1 MKCLQ
6 VEISGMVY
14 AGKKIHDTL
23 LDIGNIG
30 TENIATKYIQECQ
43 LMSSLRHPNIT
54 QFLGVCYLPDY
65 QLPVLVMEKLDSNLD
80 DLLETVPNIPLIIKY
95 SILEDV
101 ARGLLYLHKHNPQVV
116 HRDLTARNILLTSSL
131 VAKISDLG
139 NSRMSMPPG
148 ETMTRLPG
156 TLSYMSPE
164 ALATDAHYGPSLDI
178 FSFGHLGIY
187 TGLQVHSY

>member
-1 MKCLQ
+1 MLVRKYMIHYWTL
-6 VEISGMVY
+6 EISE
-14 AGKKIHDTL
+14 

-43 LMSSLRHPNIT
+43 LMSSLCHPNII

-65 QLPVLVMEKLDSNLD
+65 QLPVLIMEKLDGSLD
-80 DLLETVPNIPLIIKY
+80 DLFETVPNIPLVLKY
-95 SILEDV
+95 SMLEDV
-101 ARGLLYLHKHNPQVV
+101 DRGLLYLHKHNPQVV

-131 VAKISDLG
+131 VAKITDLG
-139 NSRMSMPPG
+139 NSRISMLPG

-156 TLSYMSPE
+156 TLTYMPPE
-164 ALATDAHYGPSLDI
+164 ALRTDAQYGPSIDI

-187 TGLQVHSY
+187 TGLQVHSFTNA